1 MQGFGIAGMVVFTAA
16 IAVAT
21 FVNTDIGLIAIL
33 LSMLLSPELEA
44 GALPGRSIVLRAED
58 LLLIV
63 VSFTWLAKMAIKKTP
78 FIRKSPLNIPI
89 GLYVAVI
96 CFATMRGMLSGYI
109 SPLRGSF
116 YVLKLIEY
124 FLLFFIVLNQVR
136 TEKQVK
142 LFLAVL
148 FLTAFVVGIYGNTHI
163 GSGMRISAPFEGEGE
178 PNTLGGYL
186 LFIMSLLGGLIYCYS
201 EKRRVLAL
209 LFIFLIPTFIFT
221 LSRASYLGAIPALI
235 CFAVITRNKRVFA
248 AIIGI
253 FLVSAVFFTF
263 GPHELRERIGG
274 AFKPGQWQEVRE
286 VMGVSLGPSP
296 AARVESWQRVIK
308 RDLPK
313 SPFFG
318 RGITGTEFL
327 DGQYILSLIET
338 GIIGL
343 IFLMWMMVVAGKTAF
358 SSYRVLEKPL
368 YKGVALGYIAGL
380 AGLLTHA
387 IGSNT
392 FVIIRIAEPFWFFT
406 AIVVKLVDIETGTSV
421 LRDKLPRR

>member
-1 MQGFGIAGMVVFTAA
+1 MVVFTVA

-44 GALPGRSIVLRAED
+44 GALPGRAIVLRAED

-89 GLYVAVI
+89 GFYVAVL
-96 CFATMRGMLSGYI
+96 CFATIRGMLAGNVI
-109 SPLRGSF
+109 PIRGAF

-124 FLLFFIVLNQVR
+124 FLVFFIVLNQVT

-148 FLTAFVVGIYGNTHI
+148 FLTAFIVGIYGNTHI
-163 GSGMRISAPFEGEGE
+163 GQVARISAPFEGAGE

-186 LFIMSLLGGLIYCYS
+186 IFIMSILGGLIYYYS
-201 EKRRVLAL
+201 EKRRVLAC

-221 LSRASYLGAIPALI
+221 LSRASYMGAIPALI
-235 CFAVITRNKRVFA
+235 VFAAITRNKRVFA

-253 FLVSAVFFTF
+253 TIVSAAFFTL
-263 GPHELRERIGG
+263 GPPELRERIEG
-274 AFKPGQWQEVRE
+274 AFKPGPWQEVRE
-286 VMGVSLGPSP
+286 VMGVSLGPSS

-313 SPFFG
+313 SPLFG
-318 RGITGTEFL
+318 RGVTGTEFL
-327 DGQYILSLIET
+327 DGQYILTLIET

-343 IFLMWMMVVAGKTAF
+343 ILLIWIMVVAGKTAL

-368 YKGVALGYIAGL
+368 YKGLTVGYMAGL

-387 IGSNT
+387 IGANT

-406 AIVVKLVDIETGTSV
+406 AIMVKLVDIETGTAV